1 MKISF
6 ADAVSRNPVGRY
18 QILIVTLITAA
29 LVLDGIDLQVLPL
42 VAPHILEEWGV
53 DRTDFGW
60 PLSAAIVGMG
70 IGAVAGGWLG
80 DRYGRRNMLVGS
92 ILLFGAATIAAS
104 AADSVSAMTLL
115 RFIGG
120 LGFGAAGPNG
130 LALATEWMPKRLRTY
145 VVSLVAIGTPAGT
158 MAGAALVPAMVPELG
173 WRGTYVVFGVL
184 SVVLGFAILAL
195 IRESPSFLL
204 GKGKAEKAHRHAA
217 KVIDGPLELEP
228 EHQQS
233 VAGEPAGTKTGVFH
247 RSNLRL
253 TIGTALALG
262 ASTAVVYGFSGWS
275 PIILKSSGFADSQL
289 SGANFALGLV
299 SVIGALISGH
309 VCRVYGSRR
318 IMALCPAATF
328 LCVVALAFVVEGI
341 GTAPTDAE
349 RWAVY
354 SLIGLAGGVASIGVA
369 ATYSI
374 MTMGYPVSC
383 VSSGIGFGM
392 LAGRLGGVSMS
403 LAGGYLLD
411 LGGTSVL
418 PFFLTTAAFA
428 LLVSAS
434 AWIIDRHIQPGGLDA
449 GGQQ

>member
-6 ADAVSRNPVGRY
+6 AEAVGRHPVGRY

-42 VAPHILEEWGV
+42 VAPHILEEWGI
-53 DRTDFGW
+53 DRTAFGW

-70 IGAVAGGWLG
+70 LGAVAGGWLG
-80 DRYGRRNMLVGS
+80 DRYGRRNMLVAS
-92 ILLFGAATIAAS
+92 ILLFGAATVAAS
-104 AADSVSAMTLL
+104 AADSVPAMTAL

-130 LALATEWMPKRLRTY
+130 LALATEWMPRRLRTY

-158 MAGAALVPAMVPELG
+158 MAGALLVPAMVPDLG
-173 WRGTYVVFGVL
+173 WRGTYVVFGLL
-184 SVVLGFAILAL
+184 SVALGIVILAL

-204 GKGKAEKAHRHAA
+204 GKGNADKAHRHAA
-217 KVIDGPLELEP
+217 KVIAGPLELEP
-228 EHQQS
+228 ERQQS
-233 VAGEPAGTKTGVFH
+233 IAVGPQDTKTGVFH
-247 RSNLRL
+247 SSNLRL
-253 TIGTALALG
+253 TLGTALALG

-275 PIILKSSGFADSQL
+275 PIILKSAGFADSQL
-289 SGANFALGLV
+289 AGANFALGLV

-318 IMALCPAATF
+318 IMAWCPAATF
-328 LCVVALAFVVEGI
+328 LCVVVLAFVVEGI

-349 RWAVY
+349 RWAIY
-354 SLIGLAGGVASIGVA
+354 SLVGLAGGIASVAVA

-392 LAGRLGGVSMS
+392 LAGRLGGVGMS

-411 LGGTSVL
+411 LGGSSVL
-418 PFFLTTAAFA
+418 PFFLTTAVFA

-434 AWIIDRHIQPGGLDA
+434 AWIIDRHIPPLSADA
-449 GGQQ
+449 ARQQ